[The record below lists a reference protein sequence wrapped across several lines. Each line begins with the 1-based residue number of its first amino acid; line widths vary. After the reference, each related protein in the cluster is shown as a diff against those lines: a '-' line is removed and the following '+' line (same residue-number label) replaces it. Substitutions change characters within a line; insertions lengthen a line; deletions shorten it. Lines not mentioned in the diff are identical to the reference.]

1 MNSMDQ
7 GTGKFMRKFSKDKA
21 KIESISLRKNRWVP
35 IAFILAVSCWIRCG
49 STQLDINIF
58 LLNTEFFFD
67 NLPPHGRIF
76 GRNIPIPTKQRRNIS
91 RKKNLLDHILI
102 IPSFQDEFLRIDK
115 ERRCQIFDV
124 DLSNHRAMVVLLRF
138 AN

>member
-49 STQLDINIF
+49 STQN
-58 LLNTEFFFD
+58 E
-67 NLPPHGRIF
+67 
-76 GRNIPIPTKQRRNIS
+76 S
-91 RKKNLLDHILI
+91 
-102 IPSFQDEFLRIDK
+102 LRVDR
-115 ERRCQIFDV
+115 ERRYQISDV
-124 DLSNHRAMVVLLRF
+124 DLSDHRAMVVQLNLLI
-138 AN
+138 N

>member
-35 IAFILAVSCWIRCG
+35 IAFILVVSCWIRCG

-67 NLPPHGRIF
+67 NLPPHGRIV
-76 GRNIPIPTKQRRNIS
+76 GHNIPIPTKQEYESEEKSIAVLIDQYEANLVGLAEVENRAVVVKVKS
-91 RKKNLLDHILI
+91 HLKK
-102 IPSFQDEFLRIDK
+102 P
-115 ERRCQIFDV
+115 
-124 DLSNHRAMVVLLRF
+124 
-138 AN
+138 